1 MKDDAYTE
9 LVAYRV
15 VLDLG
20 VLKVDDLRGHEARR
34 AASAEEVLID
44 VEEGSQSE
52 VRDADVLL
60 THLASPEQDIFRLQV
75 TMHDS
80 FLVRMMH
87 CLENSTDEGGCL
99 LLVKL
104 SMVLEVIHQ
113 VTTLEKLQNH
123 VEGVVRLVNLV
134 ELDDVHVVE
143 GSHDFDFVD
152 KRFLET

>member
-9 LVAYRV
+9 LVADWV

-20 VLKVDDLRGHEARR
+20 VLEVDHFRSHEPRG
-34 AASAEEVLID
+34 AASAEEVLFD

-52 VRDADVLL
+52 ICDADVLL
-60 THLASPEQDIFRLQV
+60 THLACPEQDIFGLQIP
-75 TMHDS
+75 MHDS
-80 FLVRMMH
+80 FLVRMVH

-99 LLVKL
+99 LLVKFAV
-104 SMVLEVIHQ
+104 VLEVIHQ